1 MYAACMNAIRDSVQE
16 QSCVVH
22 SLPCAL
28 SASDSPNMTAAP
40 SQQHDNVRMS
50 MHSQACTCMSA
61 SVRHFGS
68 AHQANTFWRCSV
80 LTTYMVFR
88 PSALLSGACQ
98 HTRRSQSH
106 TAYTQ
111 DHLSVWAAAAILPK
125 ISGCT
130 PLSLLHDAQILSTQ
144 YQGQAKTM
152 DSDEHTWCAM
162 HDHQCAQTSDTP
174 AHQVSLCK
182 HKLLEHCSHHG
193 WQSNAHQADAGT
205 GECRQHAGNTLA
217 VLLLEGPPTD
227 KGYIGGMKADTYV
240 LQVLLQHRAARGLLA
255 PVGHDHRGA
264 SHDLARL
271 ALSVNLAQLH
281 SRANTQQMTCWHR
294 PHASPMMLCRASWHS
309 TSSKTAGVGSSSHC
323 VHLWSTIQKEFSSA
337 RGLFPR
343 EYTLCVQS
351 GDMAQVQD
359 DFSPAGLLSLSMG
372 LYKA

>member
-111 DHLSVWAAAAILPK
+111 DHLSVWAAAAILPQD
-125 ISGCT
+125 IRLHA
-130 PLSLLHDAQILSTQ
+130 PL
-144 YQGQAKTM
+144 
-152 DSDEHTWCAM
+152 
-162 HDHQCAQTSDTP
+162 TS
-174 AHQVSLCK
+174 
-182 HKLLEHCSHHG
+182 
-193 WQSNAHQADAGT
+193 
-205 GECRQHAGNTLA
+205 
-217 VLLLEGPPTD
+217 
-227 KGYIGGMKADTYV
+227 
-240 LQVLLQHRAARGLLA
+240 AR
-255 PVGHDHRGA
+255 RTN
-264 SHDLARL
+264 
-271 ALSVNLAQLH
+271 SVNTIPRPGKDHGLR
-281 SRANTQQMTCWHR
+281 RAHMVC
-294 PHASPMMLCRASWHS
+294 HA
-309 TSSKTAGVGSSSHC
+309 
-323 VHLWSTIQKEFSSA
+323 
-337 RGLFPR
+337 
-343 EYTLCVQS
+343 
-351 GDMAQVQD
+351 
-359 DFSPAGLLSLSMG
+359 
-372 LYKA
+372 